1 MAVEEQEYV
10 YYHAGGK
17 RGSRP
22 VLRGADAKSTF
33 ESIPVVDV
41 SGLFSSNVE
50 DRKNVA
56 SQIGK
61 TCRNVG
67 FFYAENH
74 DIPQDVINE
83 TFESVK
89 KFFAM
94 PLGDKME
101 VHLHK
106 SAALRGYEPLFETK
120 MEGKGRGDMKE
131 AFTIGDDAH
140 EPEQNAPFTPSPD
153 SMKKNSWP
161 SAYPA
166 FRPQIYDYYTRV
178 LAFSRKLMQ
187 AFALA
192 LDLPETYFDEATSFP
207 MVGVR
212 ILHYPPQE
220 QQDASDIGLG
230 AHTDYSFFTL
240 VQQESVAALQVLNA
254 NGIWVDAPP
263 KPRTY
268 VVNVG
273 DFLSRITNGAF
284 KSTVHR
290 VLNRSGEERYS
301 MPFFF
306 SPNREATLDTVPTCM
321 GKGQQ
326 SESVVAGDYFMERL
340 RAARWQHPSN
350 NGKPPPSVQEV
361 ATSEIKSGPQI
372 SVGA

>member
-1 MAVEEQEYV
+1 MAVSDQEYV

-22 VLRGADAKSTF
+22 VLRGANAQETF

-41 SGLFSSNVE
+41 SRIFSSNVDE
-50 DRKNVA
+50 RKKVA
-56 SQIGK
+56 TEIGK
-61 TCRNVG
+61 ACRDVG

-74 DIPQDVINE
+74 DVPESVIDE
-83 TFESVK
+83 TFYAIK

-94 PLGDKME
+94 PLEDKME

-120 MEGKGRGDMKE
+120 MEGTGRGDLKE
-131 AFTIGDDAH
+131 AFSIGDDPWD
-140 EPEQNAPFTPSPD
+140 PEQNLPHPPHPSEP
-153 SMKKNSWP
+153 KCNFWP
-161 SAYPA
+161 TAYPEL
-166 FRPQIYDYYTRV
+166 RPCMYEYYTRV

-192 LDLPETYFDEATSFP
+192 LDLPETYFDAATSFP

-220 QQDASDIGLG
+220 RQSARDIGIG

-240 VQQESVAALQVLNA
+240 VQQEKVAALQVLNA

-263 KPRTY
+263 RPRTY

-290 VLNRSGEERYS
+290 VLNTSGAERYS

-306 SPNREATLDTVPTCM
+306 SPNREATLDIVPTCRM
-321 GKGQQ
+321 EGVDEKG
-326 SESVVAGDYFMERL
+326 VNAGEYFMERL

-350 NGKPPPSVQEV
+350 QGKPPPKVQDL
-361 ATSEIKSGPQI
+361 ATSEVTVS
-372 SVGA
+372 A